1 MLEPALVAYLREHVP
16 SVGSRVHPG
25 VLPDP
30 PVLPAITYTRVSTRR
45 PVTYDGPHGFVRTRM
60 QLDVWAPS
68 RSQAR
73 AVADELRRALLGYR
87 GRMGETEVAIPEQS
101 IDEDLDEPEDGL
113 ARVMTEFIIWHEE
126 D

>member
-1 MLEPALVAYLREHVP
+1 MLEPALVAYFREHVP
-16 SVGSRVHPG
+16 SVGGRVHPG

-45 PVTYDGPHGFVRTRM
+45 PVTYDGPQSFVRTRM
-60 QLDVWAPS
+60 QIDVWAPS

-73 AVADELRRALLGYR
+73 AVADELRRALLGVR
-87 GRMGETEVAIPEQS
+87 GRLGEMEVAIPAQT
-101 IDEDLDEPEDGL
+101 IDQDLYEPEDGL

-126 D
+126 V